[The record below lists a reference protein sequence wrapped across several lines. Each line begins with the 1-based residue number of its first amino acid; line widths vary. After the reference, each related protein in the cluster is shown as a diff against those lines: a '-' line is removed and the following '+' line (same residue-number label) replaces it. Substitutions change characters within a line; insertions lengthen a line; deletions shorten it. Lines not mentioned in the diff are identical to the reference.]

1 MDLSKLE
8 ENILSLEDYP
18 VEKWNPKLCEGVEF
32 EINSDAEW
40 FYNGSK
46 IERIKM
52 VQLFSKLIKYEKRKY
67 FVVTPS
73 EKILVKVKKEIFLIT
88 DYKFEGNFIMF
99 KTNTDEWIKLT
110 KNNPLSVPM
119 IDNQPYPK
127 IKLKDNVWG
136 LLSRNVFYKLI
147 SDANQDGNRLY
158 LESDN
163 NYFYLN

>member
-1 MDLSKLE
+1 
-8 ENILSLEDYP
+8 
-18 VEKWNPKLCEGVEF
+18 
-32 EINSDAEW
+32 
-40 FYNGSK
+40 
-46 IERIKM
+46 
-52 VQLFSKLIKYEKRKY
+52 
-67 FVVTPS
+67 
-73 EKILVKVKKEIFLIT
+73 
-88 DYKFEGNFIMF
+88 MF

-119 IDNQPYPK
+119 VDNQPYPK
-127 IKLKDNVWG
+127 IKLKDNVWA